1 MRKFACEPITREEE
15 KELCFVMHN
24 GKTEEE
30 RNHAKA
36 KLVYSYEEKVF
47 SICCK
52 KLKNIYGKKINLES
66 KDIDHLMDICFEVLI
81 QYADKFVPDHS
92 SNANLLTYA
101 RQEIDHALLMET
113 NKGMTETQ
121 IRNYNKIYNAQKE
134 YKNIHN
140 TEWYE
145 TEASLN
151 ELSYLCGLSVKVIKN
166 TLLAKRENIY
176 NTLSLNDT
184 LGEDSQTT
192 LEDTIEDKRY
202 SLETEDEN
210 RKYRNIL
217 NSFTEFENA
226 IFYTWVDKD
235 TYDLLSEREGIRRLA
250 KMGYSVGRGTLNNR
264 RNALKIKIQTAM
276 YGTAA

>member
-1 MRKFACEPITREEE
+1 MRKFVCEPITREEE
-15 KELCFVMHN
+15 KELCFVMRN

-30 RNHAKA
+30 RNHAMV
-36 KLVYSYEEKVF
+36 KLVYSYEKKVF

-52 KLKNIYGKKINLES
+52 TLKIIYGEKINLES

-81 QYADKFVPDHS
+81 QYADKFNPNHS
-92 SNANLLTYA
+92 SGANLLTYA
-101 RQEIDHALLMET
+101 RRAIDHALLMEC

-121 IRNYNKIYNAQKE
+121 VRNFNTIYAAQKKYE
-134 YKNIHN
+134 KIHN
-140 TEWYE
+140 TKWYE

-202 SLETEDEN
+202 SLETEYEN

-250 KMGYSVGRGTLNNR
+250 KMGYSIGRGTLNNR
-264 RNALKIKIQTAM
+264 RKALKIKIQTAM
-276 YGTAA
+276 YDTAA

>member
-36 KLVYSYEEKVF
+36 KLVYSYEKKVF

-81 QYADKFVPDHS
+81 QCADTFNPNHS
-92 SNANLLTYA
+92 SGANLLTYA
-101 RQEIDHALLMET
+101 RRAIDHALLMET

-121 IRNYNKIYNAQKE
+121 VRNFNTIYKAQKKYE
-134 YKNIHN
+134 KIHN
-140 TEWYE
+140 TKWYE
-145 TEASLN
+145 TEDSIN
-151 ELSYLCGLSVKVIKN
+151 ELSYLCGLSVKVIKD
-166 TLLAKRENIY
+166 TLLAKRENNY

-192 LEDTIEDKRY
+192 LEDIIEDKRY
-202 SLETEDEN
+202 SFETEYEN

-235 TYDLLSEREGIRRLA
+235 TRDLLSEREGIRRLA
-250 KMGYSVGRGTLNNR
+250 KMGYSIGRGTLNNR
-264 RNALKIKIQTAM
+264 RKALKIKIQTAM
-276 YGTAA
+276 YDTAA